1 MQHPQNSPN
10 RQTWIPRNP
19 MVQIQIEVLIHFEFV
34 PEFEFLD
41 LEIMRGVASSVEIV
55 IND

>member
-1 MQHPQNSPN
+1 MQHPKNSPN
-10 RQTWIPRNP
+10 RQTWIPRNR